1 MKRPDAVHRIV
12 IALKRYAPEA
22 ETILYGS
29 EARGDARRDSDIDLL
44 VLLPDNMSQSAFA
57 TRKLEITD
65 RLFDVEMDCNVNISP
80 LIVTRGMWDRMKT
93 PFTVNV
99 LNDGIRLL

>member
-1 MKRPDAVHRIV
+1 MKRPEAVRQ
-12 IALKRYAPEA
+12 IAISLKRYAPEA

-29 EARGDARRDSDIDLL
+29 EARGDAGRDSDIDLL

-57 TRKLEITD
+57 ARKLEITD
-65 RLFDVEMDCNVNISP
+65 RLFDVELDCDINISP
-80 LIVTRGMWDRMKT
+80 LIVTRSMWNRLKT

-99 LNDGIRLL
+99 LNDGIRL